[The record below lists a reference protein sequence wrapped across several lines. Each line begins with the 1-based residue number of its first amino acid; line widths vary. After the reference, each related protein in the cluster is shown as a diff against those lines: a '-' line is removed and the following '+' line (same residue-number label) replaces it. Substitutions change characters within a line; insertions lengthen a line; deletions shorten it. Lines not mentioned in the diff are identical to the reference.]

1 MFYFSTNTMFEA
13 WCSNC
18 HQQKRQFSQNVHKMP
33 PNSRIQRKGAE
44 VKIGLDSYVK
54 KGELGR
60 ARAGVKQ
67 KAGMSLYSPLGKSD
81 LHIMC

>member
-1 MFYFSTNTMFEA
+1 
-13 WCSNC
+13 
-18 HQQKRQFSQNVHKMP
+18 MP
-33 PNSRIQRKGAE
+33 PGRRIQRKGAE

-54 KGELGR
+54 KGEQLGR
-60 ARAGVKQ
+60 ASSGVKQ

>member
-1 MFYFSTNTMFEA
+1 MFET

-18 HQQKRQFSQNVHKMP
+18 HQQKRQFSQNAHKMP
-33 PNSRIQRKGAE
+33 PGRRIQRKGAE

-60 ARAGVKQ
+60 ASSGVKQ
-67 KAGMSLYSPLGKSD
+67 KAGMSLYFPLGKSV

>member
-1 MFYFSTNTMFEA
+1 
-13 WCSNC
+13 
-18 HQQKRQFSQNVHKMP
+18 MP
-33 PNSRIQRKGAE
+33 PGRRIQRKGAE

-60 ARAGVKQ
+60 ASWGVKQ
-67 KAGMSLYSPLGKSD
+67 KAGMSLYFPLGKSV